1 MASFVLTE
9 ATVLVGTAW
18 TGTAP
23 GPANP
28 TVSGTI
34 NSSTD
39 WSAFIES
46 LSFDMSRAN
55 VDFTNFG
62 DKGYMSM
69 KPGLANVDLSITFQQ
84 DAAAASVD
92 AIFGAAAI
100 AGTLLYID
108 IKPTSA
114 ARGTS
119 NPSYVGAFYIASYPA
134 FGGTVGD
141 KAGAQIGFMTAGK
154 FARLTA

>member
-23 GPANP
+23 GPSNP

-39 WSAFIES
+39 WSAYIEA
-46 LSFDMSRAN
+46 LTFDMSRAN
-55 VDFTNFG
+55 VDFTTFG
-62 DKGYMSM
+62 DKGYVSN

-84 DAAAASVD
+84 DAAAGSVD

-119 NPSYVGAFYIASYPA
+119 NPSYVGGFYIASYPA

-141 KAGAQIGFMTAGK
+141 KAGAQIGFMSAGK
-154 FARLTA
+154 FARLTS